1 LSPTDEEGFHPHPG
15 DPWHPGW
22 GGEGDEDVDPFAP
35 EPDEVEP
42 AVEDRPK
49 KRGLFGRRKPASRDE
64 PGSPD
69 DFAASDDEL
78 AEPSGWEAY
87 DDEIV
92 AADLES
98 VVSEGLP
105 AWTDEGGSSVEFESA
120 FTVGGGTGEQ
130 DDAALPGTEPA
141 PEGAD
146 DLDLDPLGLTDDGAV
161 PDVSG
166 EDPTLLLDEIV
177 LPDLPDISGLGEA
190 VGDAADDAADDQ
202 TGRLDA
208 LLPSPEEEAPGVG
221 DVAPLLGDLVEET
234 DDSAAP
240 EAVDDG
246 IDDDIIEIPA
256 AADVTDLTRAA
267 EDAAAALR
275 SSAADLDQDEALEMV
290 AGELD
295 AIEID
300 AVPESPVIPGDLSQG
315 LQDSLLSAGMDL
327 ADAEIPP
334 SDPGF
339 TPETDERDGDEAAVL
354 PEEAAPHVAAFDDEP
369 FRETV
374 DPTEIA
380 SMGDVDAAL
389 SAIASEPLA
398 AADPDALDALRS
410 IDEDEDVDDW
420 QAYAGGDAPEYPVPA
435 EADGLIDDLSP
446 PLVPAA
452 SDGDMPADESPDEPV
467 AKRGLFG
474 RRKARKEAEMEAE
487 AGIEDDGWAAP
498 EESGMAGAGVES
510 GEIDGEDDL
519 GTDAAE
525 EPDAGEPG
533 EGGLPVDGDT
543 GGAEIGVEGDDWDD
557 SIAGVD
563 EADAFFGGEEQPKR
577 RLFGRRKARESAE
590 EAVTAAGVTD
600 GAMEAPDALPEVEAW
615 ADADPEA
622 IEESVVEV
630 EQTGGAFDGPS
641 DDAAPVEDAVFE
653 ESAVEAEQTGGVF
666 DGPIDDAAPVEDVAF
681 EEPLSDD
688 PAGSPPAP
696 LPPPLPPSAVDSGG
710 SVVEESGHEEYLAAD
725 PAPPAPGPGAG
736 EDDFDASSE
745 QPLSEMPLL
754 EDEDDRLEV
763 TPIGDPAPAGETE
776 ELETEDGSGE
786 WRGDGSSVP
795 SSWFADVDEDDAEI
809 EDLQP
814 VDADDDTP
822 LLEAGGMFDV
832 GDIMDPLSAPDS
844 DPDADPDAGPGLS
857 LVDEQSTPDAA
868 PAGFDESAYEPPV
881 VAAVEPPDLFDSAGP
896 VAEEPSGPPDD
907 GSEAPD
913 LLGAAA
919 ALMPDEAPA
928 GSEPQLWGE
937 TMEMDAVDVSEPP
950 SLPGAGAEAWDAPPL
965 VPGGEQEWEAE
976 AVPAGRDDT
985 HPEPPID
992 PDAEV
997 YDVVEDDLDR
1007 APAPDPQAIGPDEPV
1022 EWTED
1027 IYTGAVTTEHRGLAE
1042 AVARASTEDTQLQA
1056 LSAAMPGLETGV
1068 VGFEDVEDLGTDE
1081 IYIPPVRSDFGARVL
1096 TGLILVSLLFGSLWV
1111 GGAALAAFIGVMVMI
1126 GLTEYFTTLR
1136 HKGYSPLV
1144 IFGYLGAVGA
1154 LAGTWVWGPI
1164 AVPGAILST
1173 IVVVFFFYAF
1183 APRRRDVLVNG
1194 GLTVM
1199 GMAWITGTVAFAMPI
1214 IASEDYR
1221 VLIFALVAATVAMD
1235 VGAYGFGRAWG
1246 SAQMAPV
1253 LSPNKSIEGLAG
1265 GVVLSIGVA
1274 IGIGFFLE
1282 PFDIQSGAALGLVVA
1297 ITAPLG
1303 DLAESMFKRS
1313 LGVKDMG
1320 AILPGHG
1327 GIMDRVDAF
1336 LFVIPPVWVLYELLG
1351 YLN

>member
-1 LSPTDEEGFHPHPG
+1 
-15 DPWHPGW
+15 
-22 GGEGDEDVDPFAP
+22 
-35 EPDEVEP
+35 
-42 AVEDRPK
+42 
-49 KRGLFGRRKPASRDE
+49 
-64 PGSPD
+64 
-69 DFAASDDEL
+69 
-78 AEPSGWEAY
+78 
-87 DDEIV
+87 
-92 AADLES
+92 
-98 VVSEGLP
+98 
-105 AWTDEGGSSVEFESA
+105 
-120 FTVGGGTGEQ
+120 
-130 DDAALPGTEPA
+130 
-141 PEGAD
+141 
-146 DLDLDPLGLTDDGAV
+146 
-161 PDVSG
+161 
-166 EDPTLLLDEIV
+166 
-177 LPDLPDISGLGEA
+177 
-190 VGDAADDAADDQ
+190 
-202 TGRLDA
+202 
-208 LLPSPEEEAPGVG
+208 
-221 DVAPLLGDLVEET
+221 
-234 DDSAAP
+234 
-240 EAVDDG
+240 
-246 IDDDIIEIPA
+246 
-256 AADVTDLTRAA
+256 
-267 EDAAAALR
+267 
-275 SSAADLDQDEALEMV
+275 
-290 AGELD
+290 
-295 AIEID
+295 
-300 AVPESPVIPGDLSQG
+300 
-315 LQDSLLSAGMDL
+315 
-327 ADAEIPP
+327 
-334 SDPGF
+334 
-339 TPETDERDGDEAAVL
+339 
-354 PEEAAPHVAAFDDEP
+354 
-369 FRETV
+369 
-374 DPTEIA
+374 
-380 SMGDVDAAL
+380 
-389 SAIASEPLA
+389 
-398 AADPDALDALRS
+398 
-410 IDEDEDVDDW
+410 
-420 QAYAGGDAPEYPVPA
+420 
-435 EADGLIDDLSP
+435 
-446 PLVPAA
+446 
-452 SDGDMPADESPDEPV
+452 
-467 AKRGLFG
+467 
-474 RRKARKEAEMEAE
+474 
-487 AGIEDDGWAAP
+487 
-498 EESGMAGAGVES
+498 
-510 GEIDGEDDL
+510 
-519 GTDAAE
+519 
-525 EPDAGEPG
+525 
-533 EGGLPVDGDT
+533 
-543 GGAEIGVEGDDWDD
+543 
-557 SIAGVD
+557 
-563 EADAFFGGEEQPKR
+563 
-577 RLFGRRKARESAE
+577 
-590 EAVTAAGVTD
+590 
-600 GAMEAPDALPEVEAW
+600 MEAPDALPEVEVW

-622 IEESVVEV
+622 IEEPAGDASWFAEEPEEPVA
-630 EQTGGAFDGPS
+630 GLSGP
-641 DDAAPVEDAVFE
+641 DAVFD
-653 ESAVEAEQTGGVF
+653 ESAVEAEYTGGVF
-666 DGPIDDAAPVEDVAF
+666 DGPIEDAAPVEDAAF
-681 EEPLSDD
+681 EEPWSDD
-688 PAGSPPAP
+688 PIGSPQAPLSPPA
-696 LPPPLPPSAVDSGG
+696 ADSGG
-710 SVVEESGHEEYLAAD
+710 PGVEESGHEEYFTAD

-736 EDDFDASSE
+736 EDDFDAPME
-745 QPLSEMPLL
+745 QSLSEMPLL
-754 EDEDDRLEV
+754 EDEDGRLEV
-763 TPIGDPAPAGETE
+763 KPIGDPVPAGKTD
-776 ELETEDGSGE
+776 ELETEDEYGE

-795 SSWFADVDEDDAEI
+795 PSWFADVDEDEVEI

-814 VDADDDTP
+814 VDADDDPP

-832 GDIMDPLSAPDS
+832 GDIMDPLSAPDPG
-844 DPDADPDAGPGLS
+844 PDADPDPGPGLS
-857 LVDEQSTPDAA
+857 LVDEKSVSDAA
-868 PAGFDESAYEPPV
+868 PAEFGEPVYEPPV
-881 VAAVEPPDLFDSAGP
+881 LAAVEPPDLFEPAGP
-896 VAEEPSGPPDD
+896 VTEESFGSPDD

-928 GSEPQLWGE
+928 DAEAQLWGE
-937 TMEMDAVDVSEPP
+937 TIEMDAVDVPETP

-976 AVPAGRDDT
+976 AAPAGLDDT

-1007 APAPDPQAIGPDEPV
+1007 APAPEPAGVDSDEPA

-1027 IYTGAVTTEHRGLAE
+1027 IYSGAVTTEHRGLAE

-1081 IYIPPVRSDFGARVL
+1081 IYIPPVRSDLGARVL

-1144 IFGYLGAVGA
+1144 IFGYLGATGA
-1154 LAGTWVWGPI
+1154 LAGTWAWGPI

-1265 GVVLSIGVA
+1265 GVVLAIGVA